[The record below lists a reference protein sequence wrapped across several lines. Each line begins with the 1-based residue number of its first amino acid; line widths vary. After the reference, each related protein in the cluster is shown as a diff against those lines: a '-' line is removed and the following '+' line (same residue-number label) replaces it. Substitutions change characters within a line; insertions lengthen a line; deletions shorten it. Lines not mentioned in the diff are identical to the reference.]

1 MKENIVCMVEEQAK
15 RLDNLDA
22 FRYKCEKTGSYKS
35 ISWNQL
41 SELISSV
48 SRSLIS
54 LGYGFA
60 DNVGIF
66 SDNRPEWVVADLGIL
81 GVRGVTV
88 PFYAT
93 SSRQQLKYIAD
104 ETKMRLIFVG
114 NKEQYEKASW
124 LLENSET
131 VKKIVVFDSNISCD
145 NNKCIGWTE
154 FIQLAGTNQF
164 QDDLL
169 KVKSEA
175 KPEDLATIIYT
186 SGTTGESKG
195 VMLTHA
201 SYIYTFKIHDERLK
215 VSKTD
220 VSACFLPLSHVF
232 ERTWTFYILHCG
244 AINVFIENPREV
256 VNLLPR
262 IKPTVMCAVPRF
274 FEKTYDGVQLE
285 ISKWPGIK
293 RAIFNWAICVGHKRS
308 DYLSKNAK
316 VPTLLSFKY
325 SIADKLVLEKFR
337 KVFGGNIRFMPCA
350 GAAISKAHLRFFHA
364 AGITVCYGYGTTE
377 TTATVSCFKDDVYDF
392 DTVGSV
398 MPGIEVKI
406 SPENEI
412 MVKGKTLFQGYYKK
426 PLDTEKVL
434 KDGWYYTGDKGYLTE
449 NGDLV
454 MTDRIKDLMKTSVGK
469 YISPQKIELL
479 FIQDNFIEQ
488 ILPIGD
494 GRKYVTALIV
504 PSFDML
510 KKEAKCLGLENLS
523 NEELVSHEKII
534 HFYQSRIEKIQ
545 EEFSPYE
552 KVIKFKLLAEP
563 FSIQNGG
570 LTNTLKVRRNK
581 LAELYSEMIDEMYA

>member
-1 MKENIVCMVEEQAK
+1 
-15 RLDNLDA
+15 
-22 FRYKCEKTGSYKS
+22 
-35 ISWNQL
+35 
-41 SELISSV
+41 
-48 SRSLIS
+48 
-54 LGYGFA
+54 
-60 DNVGIF
+60 
-66 SDNRPEWVVADLGIL
+66 
-81 GVRGVTV
+81 
-88 PFYAT
+88 
-93 SSRQQLKYIAD
+93 
-104 ETKMRLIFVG
+104 
-114 NKEQYEKASW
+114 
-124 LLENSET
+124 
-131 VKKIVVFDSNISCD
+131 
-145 NNKCIGWTE
+145 
-154 FIQLAGTNQF
+154 
-164 QDDLL
+164 
-169 KVKSEA
+169 
-175 KPEDLATIIYT
+175 
-186 SGTTGESKG
+186 
-195 VMLTHA
+195 
-201 SYIYTFKIHDERLK
+201 
-215 VSKTD
+215 
-220 VSACFLPLSHVF
+220 
-232 ERTWTFYILHCG
+232 
-244 AINVFIENPREV
+244 
-256 VNLLPR
+256 
-262 IKPTVMCAVPRF
+262 
-274 FEKTYDGVQLE
+274 
-285 ISKWPGIK
+285 
-293 RAIFNWAICVGHKRS
+293 
-308 DYLSKNAK
+308 
-316 VPTLLSFKY
+316 
-325 SIADKLVLEKFR
+325 
-337 KVFGGNIRFMPCA
+337 MPCA